1 MLMDYLE
8 DCDRLSIVIFNHY
21 AHRLFPLISMND
33 QNKQKVRNHLA
44 TLKANG
50 STILK
55 FALDLSIKILD
66 ERQYINDTC
75 AIFFLTDG

>member
-8 DCDRLSIVIFNHY
+8 DCDRLSIVVFNHY
-21 AHRLFPLISMND
+21 AHRLFPLINMSD

-66 ERQYINDTC
+66 ER
-75 AIFFLTDG
+75 